1 MTQPVLLSGFAD
13 QLEGRP
19 THAGGRHRR
28 EAGASGPIRDGHVED
43 IHVHRQAAFN
53 DQSPLEGPLAGE
65 RRLLVL
71 AIGVTVATGR
81 FC

>member
-1 MTQPVLLSGFAD
+1 MAQAPILSGFAD
-13 QLEGRP
+13 QLEGRL
-19 THAGGRHRR
+19 THAGGRHGRQ
-28 EAGASGPIRDGHVED
+28 AGASGPIRHRHVED
-43 IHVHRQAAFN
+43 VHVHRQAAFN
-53 DQSPLEGPLAGE
+53 DQSPLEGPLAGK